1 MMRIFVFCC
10 LLVSSLASAQENYGR
25 LFTTP
30 AERINLDYLRK
41 ITKDVSAK
49 EKQEPVN
56 AEPTEMVE
64 ALNVEPSA
72 PISMQG
78 FVKRSD
84 GKKGTVWINNQP
96 LLENTRQNDL
106 SVGRLA
112 KDKSEVEIGL
122 KSGQHF
128 ALKAGQVYEI
138 TSNKRQ
144 EIAKP
149 AKN

>member
-1 MMRIFVFCC
+1 MMRIFVLSC
-10 LLVSSLASAQENYGR
+10 LLVSSLASAQENFGR

-30 AERINLDYLRK
+30 SERVNLDYFRK
-41 ITKDVSAK
+41 MTKDVSAK
-49 EKQEPVN
+49 ENRESVSAAPAEVMEEVT
-56 AEPTEMVE
+56 AEPPE
-64 ALNVEPSA
+64 

-84 GKKGTVWINNQP
+84 GKRGTVWINHQP
-96 LLENTRQNDL
+96 LLENTRHDELN
-106 SVGRLA
+106 VGRLT

>member
-96 LLENTRQNDL
+96 ILENTRQNDL

>member
-10 LLVSSLASAQENYGR
+10 LLVSSLASAQENFGR

-41 ITKDVSAK
+41 TTKDVSAK
-49 EKQEPVN
+49 ENRESVSAAP
-56 AEPTEMVE
+56 AEVMDEVT
-64 ALNVEPSA
+64 AEPSA

-78 FVKRSD
+78 YVKRSD
-84 GKKGTVWINNQP
+84 GKKGTVWINHQP
-96 LLENTRQNDL
+96 ILENTRQDNL
-106 SVGRLA
+106 SVGKLA

-149 AKN
+149 ANN